1 MEIKGKLIIS
11 PRLAAR
17 LLVPPG
23 QSWIRVRVGAIIV
36 AAELVIGNGQRSS
49 YILSPD
55 LRKALYINKR
65 KSLPV
70 RYQPDENMIHFGPT
84 IGVLSSGLPNRPL
97 YDPKSLQ
104 AELIMLSQVGRKI
117 PGQVYVFTPGSID
130 WGNLTVRGC
139 NYVTSKSGRGYW
151 VSGIYPLPD
160 VVYDRI
166 GSRIGEGR
174 EKTRYMK
181 ARLKRLPYLRYFNP
195 AFLNKWKVHQMLSA
209 NPGLKHYLP
218 HTMVLNEVNLE
229 LMLSS
234 YAEVYLKP
242 ANGSLGSGIIK
253 VKTLP
258 SGMLQ
263 YVSYGGGGGRRRGQA
278 ENPADLMKKTR
289 EFRKDRSYIVQQG
302 LNLATYRGCN
312 FDLRI
317 IYQKNSRGEW
327 QIGKKFARVAPPGSA
342 VANMARGGDAVPSRR
357 VFNTIFSKEQIEA
370 KNREIKEL
378 CFKVASTMERNGDL
392 WGELGLDLG
401 IDKNG
406 HPWLIE
412 VNSKPRK
419 TTETEYSQSIM
430 KNTFRRPL
438 EYAAFLAGFGPRTQN

>member
-1 MEIKGKLIIS
+1 METKGKIILS
-11 PRLAAR
+11 PTLAAK
-17 LLVPPG
+17 LLVPPNHKN
-23 QSWIRVRVGAIIV
+23 IKLRVGAIVVI
-36 AAELVIGNGQRSS
+36 AELVIGNGQRSS
-49 YILSPD
+49 YILSPE
-55 LRKALYINKR
+55 LRSALYINKR
-65 KSLPV
+65 KSMKI
-70 RYQPDENMIHFGPT
+70 RYQPEENMIHFGPT
-84 IGVLSSGLPNRPL
+84 IGILSSGLPNRPQ

-104 AELIMLSQVGRKI
+104 AELIMLSQVGRKMS
-117 PGQVYVFTPGSID
+117 GQIYVFTPGSID
-130 WGNLTVRGC
+130 WAKLTVRGC
-139 NYVTSKSGRGYW
+139 NYVMSKNGKGYW
-151 VSGIYPLPD
+151 ISGIYPLPD

-174 EKTRYMK
+174 EKTKHMK

-195 AFLNKWKVHQMLSA
+195 AFLNKWKVHQILNSY
-209 NPGLKHYLP
+209 PGLKPYLP
-218 HTMVLNEVNLE
+218 QTRILNDINLE
-229 LMLSS
+229 LLLST
-234 YAEVYLKP
+234 YPEVYMKP

-263 YVSYGGGGGRRRGQA
+263 YVSYGGGRHRGQA
-278 ENPADLMKKTR
+278 ENPGDLLKKTR
-289 EFRKDRSYIVQQG
+289 EFRQDRSYIVQQG
-302 LNLATYRGCN
+302 LNLATYKGCN

-317 IYQKNSRGEW
+317 IYQKNHQGEW

-342 VANMARGGDAVPSRR
+342 VANMARGGEAVPSRR
-357 VFNTIFSKEQIEA
+357 VFNYLFSKEQIES

-378 CFKVASTMERNGDL
+378 CYKVATTMERNGDL

-401 IDKNG
+401 IEKNG
-406 HPWLIE
+406 HLWLIE

-438 EYAAFLAGFGPRTQN
+438 EYASYLAGFGPKAP

>member
-1 MEIKGKLIIS
+1 MEIKGKIIIS
-11 PRLAAR
+11 PGLAAR

-23 QSWIRVRVGAIIV
+23 CQSLRVRVGAIV
-36 AAELVIGNGQRSS
+36 VNTELVIGNGQRSS

-55 LRKALYINKR
+55 LRKALYISKR

-70 RYQPDENMIHFGPT
+70 RYQPDENIIHFGPT
-84 IGVLSSGLPNRPL
+84 IGILSSGLPNRPQ

-104 AELIMLSQVGRKI
+104 AELIMLSQMGRKI
-117 PGQVYVFTPGSID
+117 AGQVYVFTPGSID
-130 WGNLTVRGC
+130 WNRSTVRGC
-139 NYVTSKSGRGYW
+139 NYVSSKNGKGYW
-151 VSGIYPLPD
+151 TSGIYPLPD

-174 EKTRYMK
+174 EKTKYMK

-195 AFLNKWKVHQMLSA
+195 AFLNKWKVHQILNSH
-209 NPGLKHYLP
+209 PGLKPYLP
-218 HTMVLNEVNLE
+218 HTMILNEVNLE
-229 LMLSS
+229 ILLST
-234 YAEVYLKP
+234 YPEVYLKP

-263 YVSYGGGGGRRRGQA
+263 YIRYGGGRRRGQA
-278 ENPADLMKKTR
+278 ENPADLLKKTR
-289 EFRKDRSYIVQQG
+289 EFRQDRSYIVQQG
-302 LNLATYRGCN
+302 LNLATYKGCN

-327 QIGKKFARVAPPGSA
+327 QIGKKFARVARPGSA
-342 VANMARGGDAVPSRR
+342 VANMARGGEAVPSRR
-357 VFNTIFSKEQIEA
+357 VFNYIFSKEQIEA

-401 IDKNG
+401 IDKQG

-438 EYAAFLAGFGPRTQN
+438 EYATFLAGFGTKSQN

>member
-1 MEIKGKLIIS
+1 METKGKII
-11 PRLAAR
+11 LAPSLAGK
-17 LLVPPG
+17 LMVPPG
-23 QSWIRVRVGAIIV
+23 QKFIRVRAGAIIV
-36 AAELVIGNGQRSS
+36 NAELVVGNGKRSS
-49 YILSPD
+49 YILSPE
-55 LRKALYINKR
+55 LRQALYINKR

-70 RYQPDENMIHFGPT
+70 RYQPEDNMIHFGPT
-84 IGVLSSGLPNRPL
+84 IGVLSSGLPNRPK

-130 WGNLTVRGC
+130 WGKLTVRGC
-139 NYVTSKSGRGYW
+139 NYVTSKSGKGYW
-151 VSGIYPLPD
+151 ISGIYPLPD

-195 AFLNKWKVHQMLSA
+195 AFLNKWKVHQILNSH
-209 NPGLKHYLP
+209 PGLKPYLP
-218 HTMVLNEVNLE
+218 QTRILNEVNLE
-229 LMLSS
+229 LLLSM
-234 YAEVYLKP
+234 YPEVYLKP

-263 YVSYGGGGGRRRGQA
+263 YISYGGGRRRGQA
-278 ENPADLMKKTR
+278 ENAADLMKRTR
-289 EFRKDRSYIVQQG
+289 EFRQDRSYIVQQG
-302 LNLATYRGCN
+302 LNLATYKGCK

-317 IYQKNSRGEW
+317 IYQKNSKGEW

-342 VANMARGGDAVPSRR
+342 VANMARGGEAVPSRR
-357 VFNTIFSKEQIEA
+357 VFNAIFTKEQIEG

-378 CFKVASTMERNGDL
+378 CFKVANTMEKSGDL

-401 IDKNG
+401 IDTNG
-406 HPWLIE
+406 RPWLIE

-438 EYAAFLAGFGPRTQN
+438 EYATFLAGFGSKSQN